1 MIPAKKITES
11 NAVEQFRLAMA
22 MAGLPYSGDIIPDN
36 DKINRFT
43 VDGDRKKSLTGW
55 YTLHTDGV
63 PAGEFGCWKR
73 DIRQTWCAKAEN
85 TLSHEEL
92 ADLYRK
98 RQADKARREAELTAK
113 HAAAEAKAN
122 AIWEAASPCTEHP
135 YLSRKGVPSYGLR
148 VSRWTKTDNDG
159 EVWLDIPNALLVPVR
174 IGRRITSLQAIF
186 PEKSKKSG
194 RDKDFLSGGR
204 KSGGCFVI
212 GEAPSPANKS
222 PTLVVCEGYSTG
234 ATIYQATGWTV
245 IVAFD
250 AGNLERVATKV
261 REKFPHAR
269 LVIAADND
277 RWTDLPVKNPGIVN
291 ATRAAQACRGDLVI
305 PEFSC
310 LDEKPT
316 DFNDLARLEGL
327 DAVRRFFQ
335 PDMSRSE
342 DEAIEIPSAPA
353 NDNIGPVI
361 ATHEDAE
368 EEDGTVRGASPY
380 NYFTILGYNRE
391 EFFIFQHEKRQLMV
405 INSGA
410 FSSNK
415 FIELAPFEVWCI
427 AFPAK
432 GGFDK
437 SAAFNDL
444 VRKAH
449 SMPVF
454 NPARIRGR
462 GAWIDSNRHLFHFG
476 NHMLIDGKKATIG
489 RFASRYIYQ
498 AEVPFEIDL
507 SVPPLT
513 ADEGGKLL
521 MLASKFRWT
530 MPASAALLAGWTAI
544 APLCGA
550 MRWRPHI
557 WLTGGAGCGKTTVLK
572 AFVHQL
578 TGWCDVFAQGNS
590 TEAGIRQTLGCDAV
604 PVLFDESEQNNER
617 EATRVQNILA
627 LIRQASTESE
637 AKTLKGTATGNTM
650 NFHIR
655 SMFCLASIQVGI
667 QQQADAERM
676 TVLSL
681 RTKPEKGSPEEAQ
694 SRKDWEELKEDLYL
708 LERDE
713 TLPARLFKRMVQRL
727 PMLMQSI
734 DVFVVAAARHFG
746 NQREGDQYGTLLAG
760 CWCLV
765 SDELPTQEDAAA
777 MIAEFDWNDYAIGA
791 KVDDATRAFNALLEA
806 RIRTPHGSEYS
817 VFELC
822 DRIASIQG
830 VRRKNGEE
838 APVCQLEMKDAQ
850 ATLQRYGMKVS
861 KNGKLMLSNSSDGLV
876 RLMAGT
882 PFQADFRGLVSRV
895 QGVESR
901 GEVVWINGSSC
912 RCMAIPLTLIV

>member
-1 MIPAKKITES
+1 MTAIDFDAINRVALNRFESLLEQFLPDGKRCNFEYVARNPRRHDRNVGSFSININTGVWKDFADGDDAAGSDPVSLWAYIFNANQADAARILAGHLGVPELAGANDNPKPAA
-11 NAVEQFRLAMA
+11 AVEQDWKPILPVPSDAGSPPDVKWSKVKTPDGDKWEKYPIVARWAYHDADGNVLGYAARVKMPDGTKDVVPQTFCTAPDGSRKWKVKSLPKPRPLYGLHRLAARPDAPVVMFEGEKTA
-22 MAGLPYSGDIIPDN
+22 DAGAVLIERCVSTTWAGGSDAVQYVDIEPLRGRSVALWPDN
-36 DKINRFT
+36 DKAGFKAMLAMAQRLNGVAGKVVIVRPPEWADEGWDVADDAPDDWSASSHLKHNSVAPDDFRA
-43 VDGDRKKSLTGW
+43 SLLAANDNTG
-55 YTLHTDGV
+55 TGS
-63 PAGEFGCWKR
+63 A
-73 DIRQTWCAKAEN
+73 I
-85 TLSHEEL
+85 
-92 ADLYRK
+92 
-98 RQADKARREAELTAK
+98 EAEPL
-113 HAAAEAKAN
+113 
-122 AIWEAASPCTEHP
+122 
-135 YLSRKGVPSYGLR
+135 
-148 VSRWTKTDNDG
+148 
-159 EVWLDIPNALLVPVR
+159 
-174 IGRRITSLQAIF
+174 
-186 PEKSKKSG
+186 
-194 RDKDFLSGGR
+194 
-204 KSGGCFVI
+204 
-212 GEAPSPANKS
+212 
-222 PTLVVCEGYSTG
+222 
-234 ATIYQATGWTV
+234 
-245 IVAFD
+245 
-250 AGNLERVATKV
+250 
-261 REKFPHAR
+261 
-269 LVIAADND
+269 
-277 RWTDLPVKNPGIVN
+277 
-291 ATRAAQACRGDLVI
+291 
-305 PEFSC
+305 
-310 LDEKPT
+310 
-316 DFNDLARLEGL
+316 
-327 DAVRRFFQ
+327 
-335 PDMSRSE
+335 
-342 DEAIEIPSAPA
+342 APA
-353 NDNIGPVI
+353 NVANDDFEN
-361 ATHEDAE
+361 
-368 EEDGTVRGASPY
+368 EEDTTVRGSSPY

-530 MPASAALLAGWTAI
+530 MPASAALLTGWTAI

-637 AKTLKGTATGNTM
+637 AKTLKGTATGNAM

-694 SRKDWEELKEDLYL
+694 SRKDWEDLKEDLYL

-734 DVFVVAAARHFG
+734 EVFVVAAARHFG

-838 APVCQLEMKDAQ
+838 APVCQLELKDAQ